1 MNFLRRLPLELMLVI
16 GIPLVTVVAGIT
28 TLVIAHQNSYS
39 PLVEGRSDR
48 LAGLSSSEETI
59 QQ

>member
-1 MNFLRRLPLELMLVI
+1 MTFLRRLPLELMLVI

-28 TLVIAHQNSYS
+28 TPMIASQNSYS

-48 LAGLSSSEETI
+48 LAGLSSAEETRE
-59 QQ
+59 Q

>member
-1 MNFLRRLPLELMLVI
+1 MKFLRRLPLELMLVI
-16 GIPLVTVVAGIT
+16 GIPLITVVAGIT

-48 LAGLSSSEETI
+48 LAGLSTAEETVS
-59 QQ
+59 Q